1 VSSPSSHSDSARM
14 HEGPTDK
21 IEIWTR
27 ITPGEEYIK
36 LIVDRGKVVGAMLIG
51 DIDLAETF
59 ENIIL
64 SKIDVSSFGVDL
76 LNPGF
81 DIDDYFD

>member
-1 VSSPSSHSDSARM
+1 MNSESTMTMNGSSA
-14 HEGPTDK
+14 GK

-64 SKIDVSSFGVDL
+64 SQIDVSSFGIDL
-76 LNPGF
+76 LDPGF